1 MWGFIYHAP
10 YLYSCQLSS
19 LKQYIYYSPFH
30 HFSQDRYC
38 IMSDKTKWDRR
49 GSEIMKRLAEKYE
62 AEGVGVVYA
71 LKSHSPFLF
80 KQVGQ

>member
-19 LKQYIYYSPFH
+19 LKQYIYYSTFH

-38 IMSDKTKWDRR
+38 IMSDKKKWGGR
-49 GSEIMKRLAEKYE
+49 GSEIMKRLGEEFE
-62 AEGVGVVYA
+62 AEDMRVVYA
-71 LKSHSPFLF
+71 
-80 KQVGQ
+80 